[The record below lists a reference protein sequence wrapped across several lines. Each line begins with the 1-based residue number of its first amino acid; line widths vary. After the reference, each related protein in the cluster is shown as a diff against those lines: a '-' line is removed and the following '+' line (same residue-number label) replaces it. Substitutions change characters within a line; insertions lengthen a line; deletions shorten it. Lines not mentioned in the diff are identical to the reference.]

1 MQHRKGVGSCPE
13 TLQLSTRMRRNAAA
27 VDEAKKEFA
36 IIVPVPEDEND
47 NDQKEFILY
56 WAVGRDGYDRSAGLT

>member
-27 VDEAKKEFA
+27 VDEAKKEFV
-36 IIVPVPEDEND
+36 IVPVPEDKND
-47 NDQKEFILY
+47 NDQKEFIQYCTRL
-56 WAVGRDGYDRSAGLT
+56 